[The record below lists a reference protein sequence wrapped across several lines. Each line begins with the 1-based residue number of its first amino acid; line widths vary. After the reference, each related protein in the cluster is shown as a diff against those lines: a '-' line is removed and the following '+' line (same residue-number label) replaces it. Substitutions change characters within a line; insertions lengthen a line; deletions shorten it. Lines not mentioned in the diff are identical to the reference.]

1 MEKAMKHRLM
11 AQALATVL
19 LMVLG
24 SFLYVGFLREN
35 SRKQVFSIL
44 SELSFQNTLILRQ
57 EVDKGF
63 DAVEDMARFLEG
75 LSWEQPED
83 VIGLLRPFVEKKGFL
98 RIGIADSGGQVET
111 TDDKKF
117 NISDREYFQS
127 CMAGK
132 RAVSNTMEDKVDGE
146 PIIVFSAPVYQKGV
160 PEYVLFATY
169 RVEQYR
175 EAMSTP
181 TFHGEGFSYVVD
193 GSGKRL
199 LDSDHPNSFGEFD
212 NFFEE
217 LAKANRKNGDA
228 AEKLRQGIASQESG
242 FIIYTYHR
250 DNYLYYEPAGVNDWY
265 LLTVIPKDLVSRW
278 GNSALYGS
286 YLFIFLCIGLL
297 CALLA
302 YDLAV
307 QVRGYR
313 EVTRIAYVDSLTGGA
328 TYGKFKLEAD
338 RLLRNYPGKEYAIIS
353 MDVDN
358 FQVINEVFGYE
369 VGDDTLRYI
378 WRTCEGA
385 LGPEETAARVFDD
398 HFVALV
404 SYDRDP
410 CELRDRFE
418 QLVEAVRRY
427 QPPGRKEDHNIAIS
441 VGVYLVTDRG
451 MSVDA
456 MLNRAKISQ
465 KEVKGTATSKYGV
478 YQEEKMTKKLFNKH
492 LEDRFEQALRDKE
505 FQIYFQ
511 PKYDLEERGFFG
523 AEALVRW
530 REPDGTLLMPGAFIP
545 AFEQNGDITR
555 LDEYMLRE
563 VCARIEKWEEA
574 GLHTGPISV
583 NVSRLQLLK
592 ENFVEN
598 YMSIIHG
605 FHIPVSSIQLEFTET
620 MMVENEEILMEV
632 ASSLHSHG
640 VLVQMD
646 DFGSGYSSLSM
657 LKNVPIDILKLDKG
671 FVDDLGFDGKS
682 RAIVTGS
689 ISLAHTLGISV
700 TAEGVENSA
709 QFEFLAGEGCDAIQG
724 YYCAK
729 PMDEAGY
736 EEILR
741 EIAGRNQ
748 ENSEI
753 IKIEK

>member
-1 MEKAMKHRLM
+1 MEKAMKHRLL
-11 AQALATVL
+11 AQAVVIVL

-44 SELSFQNTLILRQ
+44 SELSFQNALILRQ
-57 EVDKGF
+57 EVNKGF

-75 LSWEQPED
+75 LSWEQPQD
-83 VIGLLRPFVEKKGFL
+83 VVGLLEPFVNEKGFL
-98 RIGIADSGGQVET
+98 RIGIADSDGQVET
-111 TDDKKF
+111 TDAQKF
-117 NISDREYFQS
+117 NISDRDYFKS
-127 CMAGK
+127 CLAGK
-132 RAVSNTMEDKVDGE
+132 RAVSNTIEDKVDGE
-146 PIIVFSAPVYQKGV
+146 SIIVFSAPVYREGA
-160 PEYVLFATY
+160 PRYVLFATY

-175 EAMSTP
+175 EVMSTP

-193 GSGKRL
+193 GNGKRL
-199 LDSDHPNSFGEFD
+199 LDSDHPNSFGNFD

-217 LAKANRKNGDA
+217 LVKVNRQNEKA
-228 AEKLRQGIASQESG
+228 AEELRQGIANQESG

-265 LLTVIPKDLVSRW
+265 LLTVIPKNLVSRW

-302 YDLAV
+302 YDLIV
-307 QVRGYR
+307 QVRSYR
-313 EVTRIAYVDSLTGGA
+313 EVMRIAYVDPLTGGA
-328 TYGKFKLEAD
+328 TYGKFKLEAN
-338 RLLRNYPGKEYAIIS
+338 RLLRNYPGKKYAIIS
-353 MDVDN
+353 LDIDN

-369 VGDDTLRYI
+369 IGDETLRHI
-378 WRTCEGA
+378 WRVCAEA
-385 LGPEETAARVFDD
+385 LKPEETAARVFDD

-404 SYDRDP
+404 SYDEDLG
-410 CELRDRFE
+410 ELKERFE
-418 QLVEAVRRY
+418 NLVEAVRRY

-441 VGVYLVTDRG
+441 VGVYPVTDRR

-465 KEVKGTATSKYGV
+465 KEVKGTATSMYGV

-505 FQIYFQ
+505 FQVYFQ
-511 PKYDLEERGFFG
+511 PKYDLEDRGFFG

-530 REPDGTLLMPGAFIP
+530 REPDGNLLMPGAFIQ

-563 VCARIEKWEEA
+563 VCARIEKWERA

-583 NVSRLQLLK
+583 NVSRLQLLR

-598 YMSIIHG
+598 YMAIIQS
-605 FHIPVSSIQLEFTET
+605 FDIPVSSIQLEFTET
-620 MMVENEEILMEV
+620 MMVENEEILMKV
-632 ASSLHSHG
+632 ATSLHSHG

-657 LKNVPIDILKLDKG
+657 LKNVPIDILKLDKR

-700 TAEGVENSA
+700 TAEGVENRA
-709 QFEFLAGEGCDAIQG
+709 QFDFLVGEGCDAIQG

-729 PMDEAGY
+729 PMDEASY
-736 EEILR
+736 EALLKETVEER
-741 EIAGRNQ
+741 Q
-748 ENSEI
+748 ENT
-753 IKIEK
+753 